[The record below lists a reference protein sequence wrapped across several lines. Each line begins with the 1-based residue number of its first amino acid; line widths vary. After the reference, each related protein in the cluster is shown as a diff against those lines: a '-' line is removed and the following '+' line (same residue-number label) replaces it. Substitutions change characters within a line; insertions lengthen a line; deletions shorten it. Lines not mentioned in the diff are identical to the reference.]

1 MKNKKPLRVPV
12 TEGLKDI
19 YSMDMRLAYQAA
31 LLGQF
36 NVVAFGRLAAAIAVV
51 RTALEQKQSQIPMA
65 IETLD
70 TSITT
75 LMQVKDKGDGSDVW
89 EIGESELP
97 VVLSGIEMAEQCIGT
112 LDVSLL
118 EQTAAQLLKT
128 MAGG

>member
-36 NVVAFGRLAAAIAVV
+36 NVVAFSRLAAAISVV
-51 RTALEQKQSQIPMA
+51 RTALEQNRSQIPAA

-70 TSITT
+70 TAIGI
-75 LMQVKDKGDGSDVW
+75 LMQVKSHGDETGLW
-89 EIGESELP
+89 AM
-97 VVLSGIEMAEQCIGT
+97 GIEMAEACIGT
-112 LDVSLL
+112 LDVTLL
-118 EQTAAQLLKT
+118 EQSAAQLLKT
-128 MAGG
+128 IAGE